1 LTTDEEAT
9 AIALALP
16 GAEQNRHFDTI
27 DVRVRNKIFA
37 SFPHPDQMT
46 VRLEP
51 EHARILIE
59 SDPETYIP
67 HTGVWGQRGWIR
79 VTLTRI
85 EPDALTDILYDSWRR
100 FAYDRPLP
108 AVQD

>member
-1 LTTDEEAT
+1 
-9 AIALALP
+9 LP
-16 GAEQNRHFDTI
+16 GVEQKRHFDTI
-27 DVRVRNKIFA
+27 DVRVRNNVFA

-67 HTGVWGQRGWIR
+67 HPGIWGQPGWIR
-79 VTLTRI
+79 VTLSRI
-85 EPDALTDILYDSWRR
+85 EPDALADIVYDSWLRI
-100 FAYDRPLP
+100 APM
-108 AVQD
+108 QI

>member
-1 LTTDEEAT
+1 
-9 AIALALP
+9 LALP
-16 GAEQNRHFDTI
+16 GAEQKGHFGNVDF
-27 DVRVRNKIFA
+27 RVRNNVFA

-59 SDPETYIP
+59 SDPETFGP
-67 HTGVWGQRGWIR
+67 HPGVWGQWGWIR
-79 VTLTRI
+79 VTLSRI
-85 EPDALTDILYDSWRR
+85 EPDALADLVYDSWRR
-100 FAYDRPLP
+100 VAYDRPLP